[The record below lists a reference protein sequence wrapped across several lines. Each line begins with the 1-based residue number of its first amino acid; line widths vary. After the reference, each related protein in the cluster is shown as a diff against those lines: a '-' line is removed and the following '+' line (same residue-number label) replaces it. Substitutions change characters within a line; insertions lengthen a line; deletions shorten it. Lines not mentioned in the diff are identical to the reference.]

1 MEQKKYSSYEEALK
15 KETIK
20 NLDLQNKELEK
31 RAKLEESLN
40 ILAVFA
46 ILGIVASLL
55 IAGFVIINI

>member
-1 MEQKKYSSYEEALK
+1 MEQKKYSSYEEALQ

-20 NLDLQNKELEK
+20 NLDLQNKELEQ